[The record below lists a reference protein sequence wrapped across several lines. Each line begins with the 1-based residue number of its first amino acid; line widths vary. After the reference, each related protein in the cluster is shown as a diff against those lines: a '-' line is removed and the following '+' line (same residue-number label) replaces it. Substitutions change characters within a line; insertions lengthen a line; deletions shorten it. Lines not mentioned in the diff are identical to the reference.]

1 MTDSTFGVFIP
12 GRGRAEKVFDTEEE
26 AAKQAATW
34 DEKFS
39 SDFEV
44 IETNPKNPEVRPVDP
59 IMFQG
64 DNPFDGIEQNSDE
77 DNDDNETTMSY
88 NFITTDD
95 EDESEE
101 QTADDSWTW
110 DFGDHSTASREER
123 SALSH
128 AIGDAMSGIDED
140 IDSEM
145 MDVLEDAAGLVS
157 DTRINQFE
165 CSHEDCGLGHSHPDW
180 KHDIR
185 ASTNSAEIRSMIP
198 GFNIT
203 DSFAEEMEFVPF
215 CHCGANEAAMLVQF
229 FPYFSEPMFNDQV
242 SFDSIEELDADVLL
256 ELIQNVVSGEMTPK
270 EVASNTAARGTA
282 MLVDIETF
290 LNRVQQIQNQA
301 DKAPIG
307 EETRHLIE
315 ANRRDLEEVC
325 DI

>member
-12 GRGRAEKVFDTEEE
+12 GRGTAEKVFGTEEQ
-26 AAKQAATW
+26 AAKQAAVW

-44 IETNPKNPEVRPVDP
+44 IETNPKNPEVRPIDP
-59 IMFQG
+59 IMFNNSR
-64 DNPFDGIEQNSDE
+64 DELRDEQNSAE

-88 NFITTDD
+88 NFIATDD
-95 EDESEE
+95 EEAEE
-101 QTADDSWTW
+101 QTADDSWSW
-110 DFGDHSTASREER
+110 DFGDHSTASTEER
-123 SALSH
+123 SALSQ
-128 AIGDAMSGIDED
+128 AIGDAMDGIDEE
-140 IDSEM
+140 IDGDM

-185 ASTNSAEIRSMIP
+185 ASTNAAEIRSMIP

-229 FPYFSEPMFNDQV
+229 FPYISEPMFRDQE
-242 SFDSIEELDADVLL
+242 SFDSIEEIDADVLMNV
-256 ELIQNVVSGEMTPK
+256 IRSVVSGTGTPK
-270 EVASNTAARGTA
+270 EIASNMASRDTA
-282 MLVDIETF
+282 MFADLQTF
-290 LNRVQQIQNQA
+290 LNRVQQMQNQA

-307 EETRHLIE
+307 EETRNLIE
-315 ANRRDLEEVC
+315 ENREDLEEVC
-325 DI
+325 EV